1 MTIPGKEK
9 GRCSVPKRF
18 ICPDLSPGTDL
29 LPGLVV
35 VLVDLSGG
43 KWFLMRFHALRACT
57 AFCEP
62 SFLGLGH
69 GYSVFGGDIFVF
81 IARDEDDLVFVS
93 CQVTQNGGRGFPEDD
108 ADRVALERLAA
119 AYLAEHLV
127 FGDVLVRFD
136 VVSMLIVGESRA
148 LF

>member
-1 MTIPGKEK
+1 M
-9 GRCSVPKRF
+9 VP
-18 ICPDLSPGTDL
+18 
-29 LPGLVV
+29 
-35 VLVDLSGG
+35 
-43 KWFLMRFHALRACT
+43 HALSRLEGLHGLLRA
-57 AFCEP
+57 
-62 SFLGLGH
+62 LLLRIGH

-93 CQVTQNGGRGFPEDD
+93 CQVTQNGGRGFSEDD
-108 ADRVALERLAA
+108 ADRVALERLVA

-148 LF
+148 LFWHHLNALDTL